1 MVILNLRQ
9 GYFKYVNM
17 IYKSLQQNCLQENHM
32 QGSYDIKGRKLD
44 FTQTDVYFLARVQY

>member
-1 MVILNLRQ
+1 
-9 GYFKYVNM
+9 
-17 IYKSLQQNCLQENHM
+17 M